1 MHASK
6 ATGAHRDIA
15 SAESA
20 SAFPHFRTPSSDFRV
35 STVALAVDFPLIDSA
50 MKRSVILLVLAVLV
64 ANFAGCATPEERQ
77 RREAE
82 RRREDARWEAEQRR
96 RDKEDAQRD
105 RDYDDYRWHHRY
117 WY

>member
-1 MHASK
+1 
-6 ATGAHRDIA
+6 
-15 SAESA
+15 
-20 SAFPHFRTPSSDFRV
+20 
-35 STVALAVDFPLIDSA
+35 
-50 MKRSVILLVLAVLV
+50 MKKSVILLVIAILV

-82 RRREDARWEAEQRR
+82 RRREDAQWEAEQRR

-105 RDYDDYRWHHRY
+105 REYDEYRWHHRY